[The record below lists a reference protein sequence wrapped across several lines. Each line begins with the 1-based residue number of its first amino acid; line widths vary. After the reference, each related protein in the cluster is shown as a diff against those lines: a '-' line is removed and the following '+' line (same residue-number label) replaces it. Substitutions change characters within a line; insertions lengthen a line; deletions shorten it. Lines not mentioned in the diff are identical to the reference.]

1 MYYKINSTNEFIFNV
16 NNTINTNL
24 KEMFIKEYSVFT
36 GFGKNVKD
44 NPLFEVL
51 RINELK
57 LTAFDKP
64 AFIYVLDS
72 SDNSELIVGL
82 KEDSTSDNYKDN
94 LNTIKPVNGSFYYLP
109 KGTLLSLKN
118 TTILLVKETKSTS
131 DLKNTKYV
139 KYDFENKAVNNKET
153 YDVLFSNFK
162 FEVIKLNVNDYYTH
176 YSNESSFEL
185 IYPLCDL
192 KLKDGE
198 AKKDELL
205 YLDPNSKIIIAAK
218 GEVLVIRSP
227 KLYIGIDVGGT
238 SMKGLVIDDK
248 GNVVCQSK
256 VSTMETKGNEH
267 VTKGLKESADI
278 LCQKIDSKLNEFES
292 LGIGFPGNISPVT
305 GTVINANN
313 LGVKE
318 FRLREIAEEA
328 LGIKVITDN
337 DANCAALGEYKFTQN
352 RKYHD
357 MTLVTLGTGLGSGI
371 IIDGKLFRGG
381 LKTTTELGH
390 IRIKSEKNFKC
401 TCGHYGCFESFTSLA
416 RIKYDTDNLKKDKSN
431 GLSELISDKDLY
443 VKIFQLANT
452 NEAAKT
458 YLFKYLN
465 NLVLGLVTVA
475 NLLEPEVIVLGGGVT
490 DSLEK
495 YIPYIEKKLN
505 KDKMGGNDAP
515 FIKVRK
521 AKLGNLAGGY
531 GACALTMD
539 EE

>member
-1 MYYKINSTNEFIFNV
+1 
-16 NNTINTNL
+16 
-24 KEMFIKEYSVFT
+24 
-36 GFGKNVKD
+36 
-44 NPLFEVL
+44 
-51 RINELK
+51 
-57 LTAFDKP
+57 
-64 AFIYVLDS
+64 
-72 SDNSELIVGL
+72 
-82 KEDSTSDNYKDN
+82 
-94 LNTIKPVNGSFYYLP
+94 
-109 KGTLLSLKN
+109 
-118 TTILLVKETKSTS
+118 
-131 DLKNTKYV
+131 
-139 KYDFENKAVNNKET
+139 
-153 YDVLFSNFK
+153 
-162 FEVIKLNVNDYYTH
+162 
-176 YSNESSFEL
+176 
-185 IYPLCDL
+185 
-192 KLKDGE
+192 
-198 AKKDELL
+198 
-205 YLDPNSKIIIAAK
+205 
-218 GEVLVIRSP
+218 
-227 KLYIGIDVGGT
+227 
-238 SMKGLVIDDK
+238 MKGLVIDDK
-248 GNVVCQSK
+248 GNVVTQSK
-256 VSTMETKGNEH
+256 VSTVKTKGNEH
-267 VTKGLKESADI
+267 MAKGLKESADI
-278 LCQKIDSKLNEFES
+278 LCQNVDVKLNEFKS

-318 FRLREIAEEA
+318 FRLKEVAEEA

-390 IRIKSEKNFKC
+390 VRIKSEKKFKC

-431 GLSELISDKDLY
+431 GLSELISEDDLY
-443 VKIFQLANT
+443 VKIFELANT

-465 NLVLGLVTVA
+465 NLTLGLVNVA

-495 YIPYIEKKLN
+495 YIPYVEKKLN
-505 KDKMGGNDAP
+505 KDKMGGVDAP

-531 GACALTMD
+531 GACALTM
-539 EE
+539 EEE

>member
-1 MYYKINSTNEFIFNV
+1 M
-16 NNTINTNL
+16 
-24 KEMFIKEYSVFT
+24 
-36 GFGKNVKD
+36 
-44 NPLFEVL
+44 
-51 RINELK
+51 
-57 LTAFDKP
+57 
-64 AFIYVLDS
+64 
-72 SDNSELIVGL
+72 
-82 KEDSTSDNYKDN
+82 
-94 LNTIKPVNGSFYYLP
+94 
-109 KGTLLSLKN
+109 
-118 TTILLVKETKSTS
+118 
-131 DLKNTKYV
+131 
-139 KYDFENKAVNNKET
+139 
-153 YDVLFSNFK
+153 
-162 FEVIKLNVNDYYTH
+162 
-176 YSNESSFEL
+176 
-185 IYPLCDL
+185 
-192 KLKDGE
+192 
-198 AKKDELL
+198 
-205 YLDPNSKIIIAAK
+205 
-218 GEVLVIRSP
+218 
-227 KLYIGIDVGGT
+227 
-238 SMKGLVIDDK
+238 
-248 GNVVCQSK
+248 
-256 VSTMETKGNEH
+256 
-267 VTKGLKESADI
+267 TKGLKESADI
-278 LCQKIDSKLNEFES
+278 LCQNIDVKLNEFKS

-390 IRIKSEKNFKC
+390 IRIKSEKKFKC

-416 RIKYDTDNLKKDKSN
+416 RIKYDTDNLKKDASN
-431 GLSELISDKDLY
+431 GLKDLISDKDLY

-531 GACALTMD
+531 GACALTM
-539 EE
+539 EEE